1 MFRNTR
7 HLAFSALALC
17 LLLGPVLAQTALAA
31 ETPADPAKRTI
42 LGKYLTS
49 PEAYAMWRAAPAKVF
64 VLDVRTVEEYDL
76 VGHPEM
82 AINVPLAVRAGGFDP
97 VRRAYGMAANPR
109 FVDEVR
115 RRFGPGDTLLVICRS
130 GNRSAAAVNLLARA
144 GFAEV
149 YNVVDGF
156 EGDPVA
162 DKASPDYGKR
172 VREGWRNSPLPWT
185 TALDPRLVY
194 RQ

>member
-7 HLAFSALALC
+7 PLVVSALALAL
-17 LLLGPVLAQTALAA
+17 LLLGSAARAA
-31 ETPADPAKRTI
+31 ETPGDPAKRTT

-49 PEAYAMWRAAPAKVF
+49 VEAWRMWRAAPAMVF

-76 VGHPEM
+76 LGHPEM
-82 AINVPLAVRAGGFDP
+82 AANIPLAVRAGGFDAA
-97 VRRAYGMAANPR
+97 RRAYPLAANPR

-115 RRFGPGDTLLVICRS
+115 RRHKPGDTLLVICRS
-130 GNRSAAAVNLLARA
+130 GNRSAVAVNLLARA
-144 GFAEV
+144 GFTQV

-162 DKASPDYGKR
+162 DKASPDHGKR

-185 TALDPRLVY
+185 TDLDPRLVY
-194 RQ
+194 QP